1 MRYDSETG
9 LYYLNSRYYDP
20 QTYRFLN
27 ADSILDNRG
36 INTLNLFAHCGNN
49 SINNKDPDGHFF
61 FGTLIGGMIGGKGN
75 STKHLMNLG
84 KQSVKRPYNAVVH
97 KGLKAAAK
105 EGFSAAKYYCKNT
118 VSYYSRYFGH
128 DIWLD
133 TANEIANTFVTSD
146 YMKSQYQ
153 RAILG

>member
-1 MRYDSETG
+1 MG
-9 LYYLNSRYYDP
+9 NW
-20 QTYRFLN
+20 
-27 ADSILDNRG
+27 G
-36 INTLNLFAHCGNN
+36 IHAVSGALQMAAGAA
-49 SINNKDPDGHFF
+49 
-61 FGTLIGGMIGGKGN
+61 FGAIGGKGN

>member
-1 MRYDSETG
+1 MG
-9 LYYLNSRYYDP
+9 NW
-20 QTYRFLN
+20 
-27 ADSILDNRG
+27 G
-36 INTLNLFAHCGNN
+36 IHAVSGALQMAAGAA
-49 SINNKDPDGHFF
+49 
-61 FGTLIGGMIGGKGN
+61 FGAIGGKGN

-118 VSYYSRYFGH
+118 VSYYSRYFVH